1 MKGFNENLE
10 TMKKMMEAKNH
21 DYGATED
28 AFNNFRNCE
37 RLGICSAEKGILVRM
52 SDKLSRASTLLNK
65 EAKVEDEKI
74 RDTII
79 DLCVYGNILLC
90 LLEEKN
96 NGKKN

>member
-10 TMKKMMEAKNH
+10 IMKKMMEAKNH

-28 AFNNFRNCE
+28 AFANFRHCE
-37 RLGICSAEKGILVRM
+37 ELGICPAPEGIMVRM
-52 SDKLSRASTLLNK
+52 SDKMSRIATLLHK
-65 EAKVEDEKI
+65 EGKVEDEKI